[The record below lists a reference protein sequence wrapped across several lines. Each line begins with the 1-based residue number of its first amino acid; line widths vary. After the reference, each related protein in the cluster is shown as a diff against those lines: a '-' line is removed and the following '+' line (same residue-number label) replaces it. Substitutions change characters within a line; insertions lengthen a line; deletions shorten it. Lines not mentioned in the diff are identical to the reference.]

1 MRERFRITRLAAVL
15 GTVLAAPPSTAA
27 VFTVTSPADAGPGSL
42 RQAMLDANAAFGAD
56 TIVFA
61 IGASGPVTLAPLSPL
76 PPVTDAVT
84 IDGSTQ
90 PGFAG
95 APLIAIDGAQAGAG
109 ADGIDDV
116 AGGSTFRG
124 LAIGGFD
131 GRGLRL
137 AGSEA
142 SAVEGCY
149 VGLDVSGTVPRG
161 NRLAGIAIVSGA
173 HRIGGGAAGAGN
185 VIAGQAIGVVIDSPD
200 PGSEVLG
207 NWIGL
212 RADGVPTGSSL
223 GLQIR
228 SPATRVGGSAPGSG
242 NVISGHQGDAVHID
256 VGADG
261 TLLQGNRIGTDAA
274 GLSAV
279 PNTAN
284 GVSIVGAHAIVVGG
298 AEPGAGNLV
307 SGNGG
312 SALVIRG
319 DANIVQGNFLGT
331 DATGLAPLG
340 NGGGV
345 HLGEATGS
353 TLGGAAGGEGNVIAY
368 NADFGVA
375 VSSGTGNSIR
385 RNAIHSNGRIGI
397 DLLDGDLAAGHTAN
411 DEGDPD
417 EGANHLQNFPLVELV
432 ESVPLGTRIVGSL
445 RGAPGSYVIDFYTDF
460 ACAPRPRSL
469 PQARAYR
476 GETLVSIE
484 EHHAPQHEG
493 EAHFDVTLAVSLPAD
508 VLVTATATD
517 AGGNTSEIF
526 PGIVFDVAPRSGS
539 ASGGEALVVFGTDFA
554 GDASLFVDGAAVSS
568 LVVDE
573 TTIAAVSPG
582 LVPGTVAQV
591 TVVSPTG
598 PSGALARAWV
608 ADFLD
613 VPPSHPFHEAVVTLV
628 GNGIAAGCGAG
639 LFCAENPVTRAQAA
653 PLLLRARDGVCE
665 TPPICTGTFGDV
677 PCPGMFADWI
687 EALAASGIT
696 AGCGG
701 GDYCPDSPLRRD
713 QISVLLLKARYGASY
728 VPPPCAG
735 VFEDVECPG
744 PFTDWVEDLNA
755 KGIAAGCGA
764 GLYCPEAPVTRG
776 QMAALLTTTFGLE

>member
-1 MRERFRITRLAAVL
+1 MAPSARTKRFFAALFAAV
-15 GTVLAAPPSTAA
+15 AARSAVAA
-27 VFTVTSPADAGPGSL
+27 VFIVTTAADAGPGSL
-42 RQAMLDANAAFGAD
+42 RQAMLDANAASGAD
-56 TIVFA
+56 TIAFA
-61 IGASGPVTLAPLSPL
+61 IGAGGPATIGPLSPL
-76 PPVTDAVT
+76 PAVTEAVT
-84 IDGSTQ
+84 IDGTTQ

-95 APLIAIDGAQAGAG
+95 SPLIELDGAQAGEG
-109 ADGIDDV
+109 ADGLDDV
-116 AGGSTFRG
+116 SGGSTFRG

-131 GRGLRL
+131 GRGIRL
-137 AGSEA
+137 AGTETSV
-142 SAVEGCY
+142 VEGCF

-161 NRLAGIAIVSGA
+161 NRLAGVAILAGA
-173 HRIGGGAAGAGN
+173 HRIGGGAAGSGN
-185 VIAGQAIGVVIDSPD
+185 VIAGQAIGIVVDSPD

-212 RADGVPTGSSL
+212 RADGLPTGSSL

-228 SPATRVGGSAPGSG
+228 SPATRVGGSTAGSG

-256 VGADG
+256 IGADG
-261 TLLQGNRIGTDAA
+261 TILRGNRVGTDTA

-284 GVSIVGAHAIVVGG
+284 GVSIVGAHGIVVGG

-319 DANIVQGNFLGT
+319 DGNIVQGNFLGT
-331 DATGLAPLG
+331 DVTGLVPLG
-340 NGGGV
+340 NGGGIQ
-345 HLGEATGS
+345 LGEATGS
-353 TLGGAAGGEGNVIAY
+353 VLGGAAEGEGNVIAY

-375 VSSGTGNSIR
+375 VSSGLGNTIR
-385 RNAIHSNGRIGI
+385 GNAIHSNGRIGI
-397 DLLDGDLAAGHTAN
+397 DLLNGDLASGHTAN

-469 PQARAYR
+469 GQARAYL
-476 GETLVSIE
+476 GEALVSIE

-493 EAHFDVTLAVSLPAD
+493 EAHFDVTLAVSVPAD
-508 VLVTATATD
+508 AIVTATATD
-517 AGGNTSEIF
+517 AGGNTSEISS
-526 PGIVFDVAPRSGS
+526 GIVFDVAPRSGS

-554 GDASLFVDGAAVSS
+554 SDAAVFVGGTLVSS
-568 LVVDE
+568 LVVDG

-582 LVPGTVAQV
+582 LPPGTVAPV

-598 PSGALARAWV
+598 PGGVLSHAWI

-613 VPPSHPFHEAVVTLV
+613 VPPSHPFHESVVALA
-628 GNGIAAGCGAG
+628 GNGIAAGCGSG
-639 LFCAENPVTRAQAA
+639 LFCVENPLTRAQAA
-653 PLLLRARDGVCE
+653 PLLLRARNGICE
-665 TPPICTGTFGDV
+665 APPPCTGIFADV
-677 PCPGMFADWI
+677 PCSGMFADWI
-687 EALAASGIT
+687 EALAAADIT

-701 GDYCPDSPLRRD
+701 DDYCPDAPLRRD
-713 QISVLLLKARYGASY
+713 QISVLLLKTRFGSSY
-728 VPPPCAG
+728 LPPPCAG
-735 VFEDVECPG
+735 VFADVECPG

-764 GLYCPEAPVTRG
+764 GLYCPDAAVTRG